1 MKSWAMPSGLIETQP
16 NAESENQNLH
26 EAAQEKDTGPL
37 SRQPVPQCTEE
48 FVRSPYQHST
58 LRVARQAAMEIE
70 QPHALRLRQLACFR
84 P

>member
-1 MKSWAMPSGLIETQP
+1 MPSGLIETQP

-26 EAAQEKDTGPL
+26 EAAQEKDAGLLPC
-37 SRQPVPQCTEE
+37 QPVPQRTEE
-48 FVRSPYQHST
+48 FVRSPYQHSA